1 MNIKIEF
8 NQSSH
13 ISRTQWSQAPRSR
26 TEWQKTFIHI
36 SVEKSVQQHNFE
48 PRFKL
53 AEDRFQMV
61 SSQSCDRTACVKAS
75 AAAKFLS
82 YNYAKQFIFL
92 HIKGPETTFFII
104 FQRKRITKTLW
115 ILRRLNC
122 NELEKESTYLFNS
135 LSLWRSL

>member
-13 ISRTQWSQAPRSR
+13 ISRTQWSQAPRSH
-26 TEWQKTFIHI
+26 TEWKKTFIHI

-61 SSQSCDRTACVKAS
+61 SSQSCDRTACVKES

-92 HIKGPETTFFII
+92 HIKGPETTFFHYIPKKEDNKDVVDTVKI
-104 FQRKRITKTLW
+104 ELQWVRNRINLSFQQP
-115 ILRRLNC
+115 
-122 NELEKESTYLFNS
+122 
-135 LSLWRSL
+135 